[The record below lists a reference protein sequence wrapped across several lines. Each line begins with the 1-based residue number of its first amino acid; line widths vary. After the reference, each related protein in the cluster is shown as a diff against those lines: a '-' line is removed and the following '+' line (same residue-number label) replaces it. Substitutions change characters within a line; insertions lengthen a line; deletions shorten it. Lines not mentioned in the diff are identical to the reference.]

1 MISLSL
7 KAVLI
12 SIVDVVDTFGPSL
25 SSLDEIL
32 LRVK

>member
-12 SIVDVVDTFGPSL
+12 SIVDVVDTFGSSL